1 MIRRLGRLTLAA
13 ALVVALVP
21 GGTRAQAPSP
31 GRVLVIPFDNPTRD
45 ASIFWLG
52 EASAVL
58 LADELNRLGVPAI
71 TREERLAAFDYL
83 QLPPNAVLSD
93 ATVIRIGQLVGASGV
108 VIGSLDLEGESLV
121 VRARSI
127 ALETGRIS
135 REIVDRGSM
144 PKLFDTFEQ
153 IARGIA
159 PVSSPERV
167 QRQHPSLAA
176 FENYVKG
183 LLAETPSTAVNY
195 LNLALE
201 APPIFERARL
211 ALWDVYTDQGEHAKA
226 LAAVV
231 PVAPDSP
238 WSRRAAFLAGL
249 SYISL
254 GKYNEAFDAFKSL
267 ADREPTAAAL
277 NNVGVVQLRRGAAA
291 QSGQAPYYFTKAAEA
306 DQADGDYFFNLGY
319 AYWVGR
325 DPQAAINWLREA
337 VRRNPADGDAHFVL
351 GAALGVAGS
360 ATEAAREKELA
371 KRLSSTYEQWDRR
384 PPSEAVPPGL
394 ERVKD
399 GVEVPRTPHVDLA
412 RGGTGQRDQQEL
424 ARFYLDR
431 GRRMFDQQNDREAIA
446 DLSRALYLS
455 PYEAEAHLLIGRIH
469 LRHAR
474 IRDAIDAFKISL
486 WSSETAQAHLA
497 LGEAYLEAKELES
510 ARAEAERAAALDP
523 TSSAAKELLERI
535 GAR

>member
-1 MIRRLGRLTLAA
+1 MSRRLQRLTLAVAWVATLVGA
-13 ALVVALVP
+13 AF
-21 GGTRAQAPSP
+21 AQAPSA
-31 GRVLVIPFDNPTRD
+31 GRMLIIPFDNPTRD

-83 QLPPNAVLSD
+83 QVPPNAVLSD
-93 ATVIRIGQLVGASGV
+93 ATVIRIGQLVGASNV
-108 VIGSLDLEGESLV
+108 VIGSLHLEGEILV

-127 ALETGRIS
+127 ALETGRVS
-135 REIVDRGSM
+135 REVVDRGSM

-159 PVSSPERV
+159 PFSAPERV
-167 QRQHPSLAA
+167 QREHPPLAVL
-176 FENYVKG
+176 ENYVKG
-183 LLAETPSTAVNY
+183 LLAETPGTAVSY

-201 APPIFERARL
+201 APPLFERARL

-231 PVAPDSP
+231 AVAPDSP

-254 GKYNEAFDAFKSL
+254 DRHDDAFAAFKTL
-267 ADREPTAAAL
+267 VDREPTAAAL
-277 NNVGVVQLRRGAAA
+277 NNLGVVQLRRGAAA
-291 QSGQAPYYFTKAAEA
+291 QGGQATSYFTRAAEA
-306 DQADGDYFFNLGY
+306 DRADGDYFFNLGY
-319 AYWVGR
+319 AYWVAR
-325 DPQAAINWLREA
+325 DPQAAISWLREA

-351 GAALGVAGS
+351 GSALAATGS

-384 PPSEAVPPGL
+384 PSSEAVPAGL

-399 GVEVPRTPHVDLA
+399 GVEMPRTPQVELV
-412 RGGTGQRDQQEL
+412 RGGPGQRDQLEL

-431 GRRMFDQQNDREAIA
+431 GRRMFEQENDNEAIA

-474 IRDAIDAFKISL
+474 INDAIDAFKISL

-497 LGEAYLEAKELES
+497 LAEAYLEAKDVDA

-523 TSSAAKELLERI
+523 ASSAAKHLLERI
-535 GAR
+535 RAR